1 MLVAKLIK
9 RTDWTTNDGR
19 KGATLVA
26 AYKGYAFVINPEDFV
41 NIALVDVF
49 KKDAKGSP
57 TTELD
62 YVIVKIDEDVAYDK
76 ESYTDALGNI
86 KTGLRLKPK
95 FDLDLNGL
103 L

>member
-1 MLVAKLIK
+1 MFVAKLIK

-19 KGATLVA
+19 KGATLVV

-49 KKDAKGSP
+49 KKDAKGAS
-57 TTELD
+57 TADVD
-62 YVIVKIDEDVAYDK
+62 YVLVKIDEEVAYDK
-76 ESYTDALGNI
+76 ESYTDGLGVT

-95 FDLDLNGL
+95 FDLDLNGVL
-103 L
+103 